1 MVVVSSILKKDEDL
15 KKDSSIAVSI
25 SSNVAKVV
33 ERLFYKYL

>member
-1 MVVVSSILKKDEDL
+1 MTLVSSILKKDKDL

-33 ERLFYKYL
+33 ERLFNK